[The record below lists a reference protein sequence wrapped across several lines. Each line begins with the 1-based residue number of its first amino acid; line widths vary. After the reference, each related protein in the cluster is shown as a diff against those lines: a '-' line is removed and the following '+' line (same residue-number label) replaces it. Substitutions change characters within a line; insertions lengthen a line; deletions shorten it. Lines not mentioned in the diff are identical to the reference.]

1 MCWDFVAYHIFI
13 KKYGRVPATD
23 SFSVQRI
30 EGPGLNSNYFFLI
43 KPEQALAAFEA
54 KMESDELQAY
64 HKAMESLVKQP
75 QKDFSK
81 FVDACFGSF
90 SAQLSSSSG
99 AYKEL
104 QREST
109 ELLNLLNEKLE
120 KRKNELQNGLPMS
133 SRTKIKMKMVDLNI
147 AMQQSAHLLERFYPE
162 HVISRAPQMTM
173 DEFWDSKVSV
183 NSSIIF
189 IFFKTISFIYSQNL
203 STGDWYGLAG
213 MLFVDIFSI
222 DFLTPLAEDDTTTT
236 FNLEPH
242 GQLNLSRYTDM
253 IQNATDLLPDILG
266 NLYAPR
272 GNIQIKSPFLEISAF
287 NPRSTIVNKLRNRKN
302 TS

>member
-1 MCWDFVAYHIFI
+1 MCWDFVVYHIFI

-23 SFSVQRI
+23 SFAVQRI

-64 HKAMESLVKQP
+64 HKAMENLVKQP
-75 QKDFSK
+75 QKDFAK

-90 SAQLSSSSG
+90 SAQLSISG

-120 KRKNELQNGLPMS
+120 KRKNELQTGLPMS
-133 SRTKIKMKMVDLNI
+133 SRTKIKMKILDLKI

-162 HVISRAPQMTM
+162 HVISRSQISM
-173 DEFWDSKVSV
+173 DDFWDSKVRKLHLYLDIDC
-183 NSSIIF
+183 NCF
-189 IFFKTISFIYSQNL
+189 IL
-203 STGDWYGLAG
+203 E
-213 MLFVDIFSI
+213 
-222 DFLTPLAEDDTTTT
+222 LAES
-236 FNLEPH
+236 
-242 GQLNLSRYTDM
+242 LSRR
-253 IQNATDLLPDILG
+253 LG
-266 NLYAPR
+266 RTCWNHVY
-272 GNIQIKSPFLEISAF
+272 
-287 NPRSTIVNKLRNRKN
+287 
-302 TS
+302 